1 MCWHSIWNMDS
12 PKGNQQ
18 SFIYSACNISPF
30 INTIAASSFLSNH
43 IVIHPKLSKIR
54 ILMPIITFSLPS
66 ILVCV
71 NIFAGNTQFLWFL
84 STCMNEE
91 CKWGIHL
98 ILSTTVLNWLIILRF
113 ALPNKITILEFRSKI
128 CTAKVEISQFINRT
142 ADQRIFQSCDVFNW
156 LK

>member
-1 MCWHSIWNMDS
+1 
-12 PKGNQQ
+12 
-18 SFIYSACNISPF
+18 
-30 INTIAASSFLSNH
+30 
-43 IVIHPKLSKIR
+43 
-54 ILMPIITFSLPS
+54 MPIITFPLPS

-113 ALPNKITILEFRSKI
+113 AMPNKITILEFHSKI
-128 CTAKVEISQFINRT
+128 LTKWRLADFRNQPVHQQDSRPAENSKLWCHSTFTVNIYRYKTIGANANAGEIQLPGNPSALT
-142 ADQRIFQSCDVFNW
+142 WQSFSYYR
-156 LK
+156 KSFSPYR